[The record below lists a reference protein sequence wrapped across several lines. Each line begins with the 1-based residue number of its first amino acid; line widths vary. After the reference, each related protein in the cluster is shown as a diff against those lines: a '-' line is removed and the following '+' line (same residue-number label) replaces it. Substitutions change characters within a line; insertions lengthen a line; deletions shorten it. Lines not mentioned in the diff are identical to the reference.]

1 MNKNIEHYCLVIKGA
16 IDKNICKETINF
28 LKKSKYQKHLFYS
41 NTDGY
46 QKLSKHKELEI
57 TYDQAPTYDKL
68 MQAVFDCLTQY
79 VNHVRLEFKIPYLN
93 GWQGYSGI
101 RFNRY
106 KKGQQMH
113 QHVDFIETLFD
124 DKRGV
129 PKLSIVGNLNDDYK
143 GGEFIMYEDKNI
155 EMHTGDVIIFPS
167 TFLYPHKVNE
177 VKKGI
182 RYSFVSWAW

>member
-16 IDKNICKETINF
+16 IDKKTCKETINF

-68 MQAVFDCLTQY
+68 MQAVYDCLLQY

-143 GGEFIMYEDKNI
+143 GGEFI
-155 EMHTGDVIIFPS
+155 S
-167 TFLYPHKVNE
+167 T
-177 VKKGI
+177 
-182 RYSFVSWAW
+182 

>member
-1 MNKNIEHYCLVIKGA
+1 M
-16 IDKNICKETINF
+16 
-28 LKKSKYQKHLFYS
+28 
-41 NTDGY
+41 
-46 QKLSKHKELEI
+46 
-57 TYDQAPTYDKL
+57 
-68 MQAVFDCLTQY
+68 
-79 VNHVRLEFKIPYLN
+79 
-93 GWQGYSGI
+93 
-101 RFNRY
+101 
-106 KKGQQMH
+106 
-113 QHVDFIETLFD
+113 
-124 DKRGV
+124 